1 MRVGKRLMVVVGVL
15 CGSVLVVSGQVAW
28 GFSPYQDVPADHY
41 AAQHIAALSDAGVF
55 EGTDCGGGLFCPD
68 APILRSTMAVWMV
81 RILDGGAAPPA
92 ATGDRF
98 DDVAVGDRW
107 AAYIERFAELGV
119 TAGCGDGT
127 RFCGDEAT
135 SRGQMATFLV
145 RAFSLDEASSFGFG
159 DTVGSA
165 HEASIDALAAA
176 GVTKGCAA
184 GPARFCPSEVTSRS
198 QMAAFIGRVLDLGNS
213 ALVDRFAVLM
223 LDRAN
228 RLRHSDAAL
237 VWDEGLSSVA
247 QAKAQA
253 MAEARNWQPDFNLW
267 SRVVNDWDLVAVGG
281 SVATDENTA
290 ETHVIPAISD
300 WLTNPKGAALLVCPG
315 CTHLGSGIATVG
327 DWTYATL
334 LIAGRIP
341 EQDLATA
348 EAQMAGL
355 VNELREDLG
364 LRPLRYEPT
373 IAAGAR
379 RWSLTMATYWRLQHN
394 LVFDSHYP
402 PGHVLAGENIARERY
417 VIPLSDAIQKAFDG
431 LKTSPGHYNNMTIPA
446 LTHQGIGVV
455 VKGDRVWITQNFAAY
470 PDGSPPQSLP

>member
-1 MRVGKRLMVVVGVL
+1 MGFGQRLMVVVAVVL
-15 CGSVLVVSGQVAW
+15 VSVLVASDQVVW
-28 GFSPYQDVPADHY
+28 GSSVYRDVGEGHY
-41 AAQHIAALSDAGVF
+41 AAESITELHEGGVF
-55 EGTDCGGGLFCPD
+55 EGTDCGVGLFCPD
-68 APILRSTMAVWMV
+68 SPILRSTMAVWMV
-81 RILDGGAAPPA
+81 RILDDGAAPPA

-98 DDVAVGDRW
+98 DDVGAGDRW

-135 SRGQMATFLV
+135 TRGQMATFLV
-145 RAFSLDEASSFGFG
+145 RAFDLEAASSFGFG
-159 DTVGSA
+159 DTAGSA

-176 GVTKGCAA
+176 GVTKGCADE
-184 GPARFCPSEVTSRS
+184 PARFCPSEVTSRA
-198 QMAAFIGRVLDLGNS
+198 QMAAFIGRVLDLREPSLSN
-213 ALVDRFAVLM
+213 RFAVLM
-223 LDRAN
+223 LDRVN
-228 RLRHSDAAL
+228 RLRHADAAL
-237 VWDEGLSSVA
+237 VWDEQLSSVA

-253 MAEARNWQPDFNLW
+253 MAEARDWQPDFNLW

-290 ETHVIPAISD
+290 EAHVVPAISD
-300 WLTNPKGAALLVCPG
+300 WLTNPEGAALLVCPG

-341 EQDLATA
+341 EQDLTAA
-348 EAQMAGL
+348 EAEMAGL
-355 VNELREDLG
+355 VNELREGLG
-364 LRPLRYEPT
+364 LRPLEYEPT

-394 LVFDSHYP
+394 LVFDDHYP
-402 PGHVLAGENIARERY
+402 PGHVIAGENIARERY
-417 VIPLSDAIQKAFDG
+417 VIPLSDAIQRAFDG
-431 LKTSPGHYNNMTIPA
+431 LRSSPGHYNNMVIPA

-470 PDGSPPQSLP
+470 PDQNPPVAP